1 MPGPAPKDPKLRQ
14 RRNKKSTRATLARN
28 VEPRKRAPS
37 LPDRGNGQEWHKLT
51 KAWWRDL
58 WHSPMADEYLRA
70 DEHALFRLAVLID
83 MFWLDP
89 TKELAGEIRLQQQAF
104 GLTPLDRR
112 RLEWSIEQ
120 VNAAQSRT
128 HARREVQE
136 KAEEQQ
142 QRDPREL
149 LRQKPKD
156 IDLDSGDIPVV
167 G

>member
-1 MPGPAPKDPKLRQ
+1 M
-14 RRNKKSTRATLARN
+14 TR
-28 VEPRKRAPS
+28 
-37 LPDRGNGQEWHKLT
+37 
-51 KAWWRDL
+51 AWWRDL
-58 WHSPMADEYLRA
+58 WHSPMTDEYLRA
-70 DEHALFRLAVLID
+70 DEHALYRLAVLID
-83 MFWLDP
+83 MFWLEP

-136 KAEEQQ
+136 NAEEQQ
-142 QRDPREL
+142 HQDPREL